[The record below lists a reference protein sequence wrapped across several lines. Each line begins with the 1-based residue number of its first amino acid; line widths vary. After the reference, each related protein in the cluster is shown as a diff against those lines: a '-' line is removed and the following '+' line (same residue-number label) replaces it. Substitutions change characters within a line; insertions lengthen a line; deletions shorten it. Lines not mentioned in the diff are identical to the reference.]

1 MRPRRI
7 AAQAK
12 LLASIAV
19 MCTVATLFVM
29 ATPASAA
36 PAAKVTAAV
45 VNGNAG
51 TLKVTGTNFTK
62 NADIT
67 VEYHQNG
74 ADSGNLIQRFTA
86 RSNGSGK
93 FTLTA
98 QAYVSAACLVGVL
111 AWDDAKFATT
121 NVNTTGQGCQGGK
134 LTIDPCR
141 PVCTDFYTQ
150 GSGFTP
156 GATVDVFYQF
166 EDGTKGTVTLNARAG
181 ICGTL
186 APGRYP
192 PAPAGQLFAFGACNG
207 FTMHDDRVC
216 HAPVVRVW
224 AEEQETDYISDPL
237 FVDPRCR
244 R

>member
-1 MRPRRI
+1 MGPRRI
-7 AAQAK
+7 AARAK
-12 LLASIAV
+12 VFTSIAV
-19 MCTVATLFVM
+19 MSTVATLIV
-29 ATPASAA
+29 AGAPASAA

-62 NADIT
+62 NVDIH
-67 VEYHQNG
+67 VEFHQNG
-74 ADSGNLIQRFTA
+74 ADSGNLIQPFTV
-86 RSNGSGK
+86 RSDRNGR
-93 FTLTA
+93 FTLTT
-98 QAYVSAACLVGVL
+98 QAYVTAACLVGVL
-111 AWDDAKFATT
+111 AWDDVKFDST
-121 NVNTTGQGCQGGK
+121 NLNTAGKGCQGGK

-150 GSGFTP
+150 GAGFTP

-186 APGRYP
+186 VPGRYP
-192 PAPAGQLFAFGACNG
+192 PPPAGQLFAFGACNG